1 MTTLSTHEPTT
12 SAQVPIPCLP
22 IDADFFER
30 APVRFNTTVDLDVS
44 PQTLFAVLDDEA
56 SWPIF
61 ARPGIQKVTW
71 TSPRPHGAGTT
82 RTVAMVGGMEV
93 FERFLVW
100 KEGEELQ
107 FELAG
112 ATQEV
117 WTRFAER
124 YLVTPTAPGKCRL
137 VWTVAY
143 EPLTQFAR
151 MQFLLKPVL
160 GLTLRYYM
168 WNLKRYCRRQAT

>member
-1 MTTLSTHEPTT
+1 MTSLSTHDPIA
-12 SAQVPIPCLP
+12 SAKVPFPCLP
-22 IDADFFER
+22 IGADFFES
-30 APVRFNTTVDLDVS
+30 APVRFTNAVELEAS
-44 PQTLFAVLDDEA
+44 PHKLFAILDDEA
-56 SWPIF
+56 SWPVF
-61 ARPGIQKVTW
+61 AKPGIQKVTW
-71 TSPRPHGAGTT
+71 TSPRPHGAGAT

-124 YLVTPTAPGKCRL
+124 YRVTETAPGKCRL

-143 EPLTQFAR
+143 EPLAQFAR

-160 GLTLRYYM
+160 GVTLRYYL